1 MDWLLVKAGVN
12 WKSLFGKGYGA
23 DVDRSK
29 LKNAKLDKSEAIAIY
44 SSIVI
49 IIVGVVYWLIQI
61 RGVLEMLEMAYG

>member
-1 MDWLLVKAGVN
+1 MKVGVN
-12 WKSLFGKGYGA
+12 WKSLFGKGYGV
-23 DVDRSK
+23 DVEKSK

-49 IIVGVVYWLIQI
+49 IIVGVVYWFIQI